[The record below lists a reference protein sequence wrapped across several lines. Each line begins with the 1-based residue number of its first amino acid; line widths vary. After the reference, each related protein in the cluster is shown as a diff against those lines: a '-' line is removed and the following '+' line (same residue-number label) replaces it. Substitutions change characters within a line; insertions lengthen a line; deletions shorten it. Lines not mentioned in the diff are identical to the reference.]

1 MNSRSL
7 IFPLLVVLFAC
18 QGRGDSYLVQ
28 IAGNA
33 QGTTYQISYVAES
46 NINLQRGIDSILKE
60 IDSSVST
67 YLPVSI
73 ISRINNNDTTVV
85 ADKYFKDVFEKAM
98 EVSAKT
104 NGAFD
109 VTVAPVINALGF
121 GFTGGGKPDSSMI
134 DSLLRYVG
142 YRKVRMENKKVI
154 KDHPR
159 VMLDFNAI
167 AQGYTVD
174 VIASYLNT
182 KGVTDYLIELGG
194 EVKAK
199 GKKRD
204 SAIWKVGID
213 QPVEVPGEGR
223 PLQAV
228 IKLADKAMAT
238 SGNYRQYHIEDGR
251 KYAHIIDPRTGNTA
265 KHNLLSATVL
275 ADDCMTADAY
285 ATAFMVMGLE
295 NSKRFLSQNIELNLQ
310 VHFIF
315 DEGGDWG
322 TYTSESLA
330 KLVQQV
336 D

>member
-1 MNSRSL
+1 MKKHSL
-7 IFPLLVVLFAC
+7 IFPILVVLFAC
-18 QGRGDSYLVQ
+18 RGHGDSYLVQ

-33 QGTTYQISYVAES
+33 QGTTYHISYFES
-46 NINLQRGIDSILKE
+46 NINLQRGIDSILKK

-73 ISRINNNDTTVV
+73 ISRINKNDSTVV
-85 ADKYFKDVFEKAM
+85 ADKYFRAVFEKAM

-109 VTVAPVINALGF
+109 VTVAPIINALGF
-121 GFTGGGKPDSSMI
+121 GSTRASKPDSSMV

-142 YRKVRMENKKVI
+142 YTKVKMENNKVI
-154 KDHPR
+154 KDHPQL
-159 VMLDFNAI
+159 MLDFNAI

-174 VIASYLNT
+174 VIASYLDH
-182 KGVTDYLIELGG
+182 KGVTDYLVELGG

-199 GKKRD
+199 GKKKNG
-204 SAIWKVGID
+204 ANWTVGID
-213 QPVEVPGEGR
+213 QPVETPDEGR

-238 SGNYRQYHIEDGR
+238 SGNYRRYRIEDGR
-251 KYAHIIDPRTGNTA
+251 KYAHIIDPRTGRTA

-295 NSKRFLSQNIELNLQ
+295 DSKRFLSENSELELQ

-315 DEGGDWG
+315 DEGGGWG

-330 KLVQQV
+330 KLVQKV